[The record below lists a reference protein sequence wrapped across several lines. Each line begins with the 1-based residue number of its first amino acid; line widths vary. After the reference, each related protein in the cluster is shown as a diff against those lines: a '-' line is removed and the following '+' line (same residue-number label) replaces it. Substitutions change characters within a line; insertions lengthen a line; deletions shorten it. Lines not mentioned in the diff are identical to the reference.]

1 MLSVMDIIYYLC
13 LLLVST
19 RNPRVHPLTL
29 IHLYIYIQCRY
40 WIDRHGHN
48 CFVHA
53 RKIRSVKNLTCN
65 CAHMYKLTETCI
77 L

>member
-29 IHLYIYIQCRY
+29 IHLYIYIYIFNAGIGLIGTGTTVLYTR
-40 WIDRHGHN
+40 G
-48 CFVHA
+48 
-53 RKIRSVKNLTCN
+53 KSVQLR
-65 CAHMYKLTETCI
+65 I
-77 L
+77 

>member
-29 IHLYIYIQCRY
+29 IHLYIYIFNAGIGLIGTGTTVLYTR
-40 WIDRHGHN
+40 G
-48 CFVHA
+48 
-53 RKIRSVKNLTCN
+53 KSVQLR
-65 CAHMYKLTETCI
+65 I
-77 L
+77 